1 MDNIDIKQFK
11 LANDE
16 EIMCEVVEWNDDT
29 TDDII
34 IRKALKIVAIEDIEE
49 GMRYYTFKPW
59 MSFEADPN
67 ALQAVNSYHI
77 VGSSNPGANA
87 ISYFYDI
94 IQEMSEYSDQEPVI
108 KTFGQDSDS
117 SNVIQFD
124 PGKQIH

>member
-1 MDNIDIKQFK
+1 MDNVDIKQFK

-34 IRKALKIVAIEDIEE
+34 IRRALKIVAIDDIEE

-59 MSFEADPN
+59 MSFETDPN
-67 ALQAVNSYHI
+67 ALQAVNSYHV
-77 VGSSNPGANA
+77 VGSTNPGTNA
-87 ISYFYDI
+87 VSYFYDI
-94 IQEMSEYSDQEPVI
+94 IKEMNDYEDQEPVI
-108 KTFGQDSDS
+108 KTLGSDSDS

-124 PGKQIH
+124 PGKLIH